1 MSPYLWAP
9 SPIADEL
16 AREVGTERAKRAWP
30 VRDAID
36 ARALVVAGS
45 DWAVVPSVNPWIG
58 IETLVTR
65 EQVGGSEKSFAK
77 SQAISVLEAID
88 LFTVN
93 AAQHMNKEDRLG
105 RIAEGMVADLIVI
118 DRNPLEIPV
127 SEIHKT
133 QVLLTMIEGEVV
145 YQK

>member
-1 MSPYLWAP
+1 M
-9 SPIADEL
+9 
-16 AREVGTERAKRAWP
+16 
-30 VRDAID
+30 
-36 ARALVVAGS
+36 
-45 DWAVVPSVNPWIG
+45 VPSVNPWIG

-65 EQVGGSEKSFAK
+65 EQAGGSEKSFGK

-93 AAQHMNKEDRLG
+93 AAQHMNKQDRLG
-105 RIAEGMVADLIVI
+105 RIAEGMLADLIVI

-133 QVLLTMIEGEVV
+133 QVILTMIEGEVV